1 MATLG
6 KYTVDYRITVLPSGG
21 FEAYA
26 VLKSDDGQSITD
38 TILFFNRSFATAA
51 EALEHARARTE
62 QRHADGTL

>member
-6 KYTVDYRITVLPSGG
+6 KYTVEYHITVLPSGS

-26 VLKSDDGQSITD
+26 VLKWDDGRGMTEQ
-38 TILFFNRSFATAA
+38 ILFFNRSFDTAA
-51 EALEHARARTE
+51 EALNHAQTRTE

>member
-6 KYTVDYRITVLPSGG
+6 KYTVEYHITVLTSGG

-26 VLKSDDGQSITD
+26 VLKRVDGKSPIE

-51 EALEHARARTE
+51 EALEHAQTRTE